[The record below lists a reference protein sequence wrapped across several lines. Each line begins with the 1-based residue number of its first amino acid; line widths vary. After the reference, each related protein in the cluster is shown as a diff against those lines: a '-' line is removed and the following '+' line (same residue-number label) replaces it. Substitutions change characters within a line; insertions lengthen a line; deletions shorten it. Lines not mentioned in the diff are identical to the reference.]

1 MRRRLVLLAVLAV
14 TAAGAALVAV
24 SAATFTYSSSVSI
37 SVSTDTARNWMH
49 MYSQS
54 TDPQGDT
61 GYAVQ
66 VGTATPAATG
76 ADFTIAANLG
86 DVPNTNNANFYRLAK
101 VLTVPA
107 YPVAGVT
114 TVTITVTVTPDST
127 TGKQPITAYGVATW
141 GSQAFNTSLA
151 GIAVNTKLQLN
162 LRVRFNGGSWVAGT
176 TYYPHAQ
183 VTLTYTG
190 FTTTYYQY
198 DMPITVKFK

>member
-1 MRRRLVLLAVLAV
+1 MRRRLVLLAVLAL
-14 TAAGAALVAV
+14 TAAGAALAAV
-24 SAATFTYSSSVSI
+24 SAATFTYSSGVSI
-37 SVSTDTARNWMH
+37 SVSTDTGRNWMH

-86 DVPNTNNANFYRLAK
+86 DVTNAAAVDFYQLAK

-114 TVTITVTVTPDST
+114 TVTITVTVTPDPT
-127 TGKQPITAYGVATW
+127 TGQQPITAYGVATW
-141 GSQAFNTSLA
+141 GSTAFNTSLT

-162 LRVRFNGGSWVAGT
+162 LRARFNGGGWVAGT
-176 TYYPHAQ
+176 TYVPHVQ
-183 VTLTYTG
+183 VTTTYTG
-190 FTTTYYQY
+190 FATTYYQY
-198 DMPITVKFK
+198 DMPITVQFK